1 MGDIDLAI
9 VGAGISGLAA
19 AAEASRRGLK
29 VAVLEAGGRIG
40 GRAFTESAS
49 LGVPFDHGCHFLHAA
64 SKNPFLSIAGEL
76 GFHYRRGGYKQR
88 VRADGRWFLAGE
100 ASEYLDWVQSYFSDL
115 AGHAAIAGDVSVE
128 QATKHLNKWGRL
140 FDGYYEEFLGAPA
153 SEVGLLDHS
162 TYVDTFEDWP
172 VREGFGSLVARHFQR
187 IPVRLECTVRHIKN
201 DRSGVVVETDRG
213 PVNARAVLITVST
226 GVLAAEQ
233 IKFSP
238 PLPDWKLSAIAS
250 VPMGYAGKV
259 GFRLTEVPKTLDPVH
274 VLASACDGRFANI
287 HIRPFGKPVI
297 VVIVAGHDWKRLELA
312 GPHVMI
318 DAARDMI
325 GEAMGPSIRRR
336 LGTAVSTIWQRDRRF
351 LGGHSYRSPGDPD
364 ARLRLG
370 TSLRGRIFFAGEA
383 TSSEAWAT
391 AHGAYRSGQDA
402 VDKIIDALARRTARR
417 RPARA
422 SSRKEMGGNDAQ
434 NRL

>member
-64 SKNPFLSIAGEL
+64 SKNPFLTIAGEL
-76 GFHYRRGGYKQR
+76 GFRYRRGGYKQR
-88 VRADGRWFLAGE
+88 IRADGRWFLAGE

-115 AGHAAIAGDVSVE
+115 RGQAETAGDISVE
-128 QATKHLNKWGRL
+128 QATKHLKKWGRL

-172 VREGFGSLVARHFQR
+172 VLEGFGSLVARHFQR
-187 IPVRLECTVRHIKN
+187 IPVQLECTVRHIKY
-201 DRSGVVVETDRG
+201 DKSDVTVETDRG
-213 PVNARAVLITVST
+213 PVNARAVLVTVST

-238 PLPDWKLSAIAS
+238 SLPDWKLSAIQS

-259 GFRLTEVPKTLDPVH
+259 GFRLADAQKTPEPVH
-274 VLASACDGRFANI
+274 VLASAADGRFANI
-287 HIRPFGKPVI
+287 HIRPFSKPVI
-297 VVIVAGHDWKRLELA
+297 VVIVAGHDWKEFELA
-312 GPHVMI
+312 GPEAMI
-318 DAARDMI
+318 DAAREMI
-325 GEAMGPSIRRR
+325 GEAMGTSVRRY
-336 LGTAVSTIWQRDRRF
+336 LGAAVSTIWQRNSRF
-351 LGGHSYRSPGDPD
+351 LGGHSYRLPGDPD
-364 ARLRLG
+364 ARHRLG
-370 TSLRGRIFFAGEA
+370 TSLRGRVFFAGEA

-391 AHGAYRSGQDA
+391 AHGAYQSGQDA
-402 VDKIIDALARRTARR
+402 IDKIIGAFNRRAARRKAK
-417 RPARA
+417 RA
-422 SSRKEMGGNDAQ
+422 SSRKGMGGNDA
-434 NRL
+434 